1 MGRLDAKRH
10 NQQRRAYRV
19 RAKVSGT
26 ADRPRLVVRISN
38 LHLTAQVIDDA
49 QGSTLAYATTVGAKV
64 DGTMMEKAIW
74 VGSEIAKKAAK
85 AKISK
90 VVFDRGG
97 KKYHGRIKALANS
110 ARTGGLEF

>member
-1 MGRLDAKRH
+1 MERLLSKRN

-26 ADRPRLVVRISN
+26 ADRPRLAVRVSN
-38 LHLTAQVIDDA
+38 LHLSAQIIDDSK
-49 QGSTLAYATTVGAKV
+49 GVTLSHATTVGAKV
-64 DGTMMEKAIW
+64 EGTMIEKATW

-97 KKYHGRIKALANS
+97 KKYHGRIKALAES
-110 ARTGGLEF
+110 ARAEGLEF